1 MGHSLQSKT
10 ARYVTAFASINNRE
24 EEKCFVDSNDA
35 TRNSML
41 EVFESRGSMIALF
54 EFRATVNLHL
64 TGALY
69 HPLFFNSI
77 LFVCLKNGSIRVILF
92 ILDC

>member
-10 ARYVTAFASINNRE
+10 ARYVIIIASINNGE

-35 TRNSML
+35 TRNSTPK
-41 EVFESRGSMIALF
+41 VFESRGSMKFLV
-54 EFRATVNLHL
+54 TVGLHL

-69 HPLFFNSI
+69 HPIFSNSI
-77 LFVCLKNGSIRVILF
+77 LFVCLKNGFIRIILF